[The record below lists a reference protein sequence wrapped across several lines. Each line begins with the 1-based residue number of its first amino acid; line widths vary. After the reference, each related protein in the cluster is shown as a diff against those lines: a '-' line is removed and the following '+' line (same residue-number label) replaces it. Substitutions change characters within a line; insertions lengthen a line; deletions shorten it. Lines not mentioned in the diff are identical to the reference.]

1 MGQAKLKRTMA
12 HNGNQAGAIRSQSGA
27 SVDAPPQGN
36 TGGTEETAARATS
49 HQTAP
54 ERLRVNISVP
64 EGIHEA
70 LAGIAEKTGM
80 SVAQAALMAL
90 TAGLPVLR
98 EQVEA
103 VEALRA

>member
-12 HNGNQAGAIRSQSGA
+12 HNGNQTGANRAQSGA
-27 SVDAPPQGN
+27 LVDAPPQGN
-36 TGGTEETAARATS
+36 TGGTVLTESQVDGNRMGTD
-49 HQTAP
+49 
-54 ERLRVNISVP
+54 RLRVNISVP
-64 EGIHEA
+64 QGIHDA

-90 TAGLPVLR
+90 TAGLPALR

-103 VEALRA
+103 VKALRA